1 MKKFFLYAF
10 AAMAAMCMTACS
22 SDDDNNNNDNNVVN
36 MPTPPYADK
45 AVQYSLDTP
54 KAPENAEEDAPQHT
68 LQRRD

>member
-10 AAMAAMCMTACS
+10 AAMAAMCMTACSS

-45 AVQYSLDTP
+45 AVQ
-54 KAPENAEEDAPQHT
+54 
-68 LQRRD
+68 